1 MAYATW
7 TFCSSLYGTRAFGN
21 NDVTWGTVN
30 CNSSQGSSFTVGFKH
45 VYDVVVTPQ
54 SMTST
59 YTNVTWGSAGT
70 ITIGSATSGDV
81 FAVFAVGR

>member
-7 TFCSSLYGTRAFGN
+7 TVSPDLYGTTVFGDN
-21 NDVTWGTVN
+21 RVTFGYVK
-30 CNSSQGSSFTVGFKH
+30 CNSNAGSSFVVGLDQ
-45 VYDVVVTPQ
+45 VYEVIVTPQ

-59 YTNVTWGSAGT
+59 YTNCTWGSAGT
-70 ITIGSATSGDV
+70 ITIGSATSGDQ